1 MIDIA
6 RHIEFLLLHHD
17 CVVVPGFGAFMIN
30 DEGARYDA
38 ERHCFLPPSRTV
50 GFNPEVRHNDALL
63 TGSISRREGISLE
76 AARSV
81 LDTSVASLNHQLQL
95 CGEVQFGNL
104 GSFSAGVSHDAP
116 VFAPSEWS
124 LPVRRYEC
132 LAPIEVMPLV
142 DETEDECFDSE
153 EAATRR
159 QAVFP
164 APLKFVASI
173 IAIMVGLGI
182 LYSTTS
188 LVQSPR
194 LNFAS
199 LDTGIGSR
207 IENRA
212 VDTSELAGS
221 LSREILLNIAMPEDE
236 ECSLPTETPA
246 KADAVNTCVNTKP
259 AESAIPGRYIIV
271 VGSFPSKRAAERH
284 IAHVDDNSLRIIE
297 MEGNYR
303 VYASS
308 ASNISDARRLAES
321 ITATYPT
328 AWVCRR

>member
-30 DEGARYDA
+30 DEGARYDV
-38 ERHCFLPPSRTV
+38 ESHCFMPPSRTI

-63 TGSISRREGISLE
+63 TGSISRREGVSLE
-76 AARSV
+76 AARSA

-95 CGEVQFGNL
+95 CGEVPFGNL
-104 GSFSAGVSHDAP
+104 GSFSAGVSPDAP

-124 LPVRRYEC
+124 LPVRRYSC
-132 LAPIEVMPLV
+132 LAPVEVMPLV
-142 DETEDECFDSE
+142 TETEDEGIIPE
-153 EAATRR
+153 ESVARR
-159 QAVFP
+159 QVVFP

-212 VDTSELAGS
+212 VDTAELVGS

-236 ECSLPTETPA
+236 ECSLPVETSV
-246 KADAVNTCVNTKP
+246 KADAVNTGAN
-259 AESAIPGRYIIV
+259 AIAAASAVPGRYIIV

-284 IAHVDDNSLRIIE
+284 IAHVGDNSLRIIE
-297 MEGNYR
+297 MDGNYR

-308 ASNISDARRLAES
+308 ASNINDARRLAES